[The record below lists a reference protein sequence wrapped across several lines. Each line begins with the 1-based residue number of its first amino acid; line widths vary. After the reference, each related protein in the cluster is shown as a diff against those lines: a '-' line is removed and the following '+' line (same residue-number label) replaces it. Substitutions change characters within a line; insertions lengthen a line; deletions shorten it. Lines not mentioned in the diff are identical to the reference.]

1 MYNIY
6 IYTHIYINY
15 KTLTKEIKEIEW
27 FQRSSIG
34 RHNTVKFQ
42 FFPAWFIDS
51 MQSPKIQ
58 QVIYGYW
65 QTNVKVDVE
74 RQKTQNSQLKMQEQ
88 SWKSDT
94 IWLQDLLYSYSHQD
108 SVVLVNEDT
117 NRSIKNSEPRNR
129 PREYNQLK
137 FDKRANATQWRK
149 DSVFTNGT
157 GPTKYSY
164 TRK

>member
-1 MYNIY
+1 MFINRKTQYTQVSILPTLIY
-6 IYTHIYINY
+6 RFNAV
-15 KTLTKEIKEIEW
+15 L
-27 FQRSSIG
+27 
-34 RHNTVKFQ
+34 
-42 FFPAWFIDS
+42 
-51 MQSPKIQ
+51 PKIQ

-74 RQKTQNSQLKMQEQ
+74 RKKTQNSQLKIQGEQ

-108 SVVLVNEDT
+108 SAVLVNEDI
-117 NRSIKNSEPRNR
+117 NRSVKKDTEPRNR

-137 FDKRANATQWRK
+137 FDKRANTIDWRK
-149 DSVFTNGT
+149 DSVFTNGAR
-157 GPTKYSY
+157 PTKYSY